1 MKQQTPIPPIKD
13 EAVRK
18 AKRAVF
24 PYLIW
29 GQGEGS
35 IMSKIFPLFW
45 LRLLPC
51 RAGAHVH
58 TVCETQPAVLF
69 PCRCMS
75 MAFSKKKKRKNARSG
90 FEIPYYL
97 CSREP
102 HGLGGLA
109 LKNQP
114 SPISFMW
121 TVSLRF
127 LSWNHWLS
135 AQHRNERWL
144 FKSRGSF
151 LHELLPGAIRPNIK
165 IQILHTDLHIHFL
178 KN

>member
-1 MKQQTPIPPIKD
+1 MPQQDRFLTALSRSISNSRSSKVNVLANLGPDKMKQQTPIPPIKD

-69 PCRCMS
+69 SCRCMS
-75 MAFSKKKKRKNARSG
+75 LAFSKKKKRKNARSG

-114 SPISFMW
+114 SPISFM
-121 TVSLRF
+121 
-127 LSWNHWLS
+127 
-135 AQHRNERWL
+135 
-144 FKSRGSF
+144 
-151 LHELLPGAIRPNIK
+151 
-165 IQILHTDLHIHFL
+165 
-178 KN
+178 

>member
-1 MKQQTPIPPIKD
+1 MPQQDRFLTALSRSISNSRSSKVNVLANLGPDKMKQQTPIPPIKD

-69 PCRCMS
+69 SCRCMS
-75 MAFSKKKKRKNARSG
+75 LAFSKKRKEKTPGPGLRSRIIYAPANPTG
-90 FEIPYYL
+90 
-97 CSREP
+97 
-102 HGLGGLA
+102 
-109 LKNQP
+109 
-114 SPISFMW
+114 
-121 TVSLRF
+121 
-127 LSWNHWLS
+127 
-135 AQHRNERWL
+135 
-144 FKSRGSF
+144 
-151 LHELLPGAIRPNIK
+151 
-165 IQILHTDLHIHFL
+165 
-178 KN
+178 